1 MRRRPW
7 LKGSAEGSRHSGG
20 LRPAEGSRPAVF
32 AALAPI
38 IFLIAELFFVV
49 RYFGADAMDGAS
61 QLALIFAAG
70 LGIAISMLVCK
81 HKWSNLESAIL
92 ENIRSIGSAVL
103 ILLLIGMISGSW
115 MMSGIVPMMIS
126 GGLKVL
132 TPKVFLLAV
141 CVICALVSVMTGS
154 SWTTI
159 ATIGVA
165 FVGIGMAL
173 GYSPGWTAG
182 AIISGAYFGDKISPL
197 SDTTV
202 LASSSAGTPLFN
214 HIRYMMITTVPSFV
228 LACIVFTV
236 ASLVHTDVGVAESRH
251 IIEALHS
258 TFNFSP
264 WLVVVPVL
272 TLVMILFR
280 LPAIITL
287 LCSALLAGIA
297 ALIFQP
303 HLVAG
308 VCAAGGLVT
317 EAGGSLL
324 AGGFAA
330 EAGGLAAG
338 AGDLAAGGA
347 LSFKSAFMGL
357 ARCYYDGTSFATGL
371 PELDSLLETG
381 GMNGMVSTIILVFAA
396 ATFGGVMAG
405 SGMLRTLTELLIRK
419 VKGRFGSVAATVV
432 SGIFCNMMTGDQYLS
447 IILTASLYKDLYR
460 KNGLEPRLLSR
471 STEDSATVTSV
482 LIPWNS
488 CGMTQSTVLKIPTLD
503 YLPYC
508 FFNLISPLMSVIIA
522 LVGFRIAPAKKVS
535 TDGE

>member
-1 MRRRPW
+1 MREMKSGLR
-7 LKGSAEGSRHSGG
+7 SAEC
-20 LRPAEGSRPAVF
+20 SRPAVW

-38 IFLIAELFFVV
+38 VFLIAELFFVV

-81 HKWSNLESAIL
+81 NKWSNLESAIL
-92 ENIRSIGSAVL
+92 DNMRSIGSAVL

-132 TPKVFLLAV
+132 TPKLFLLAV

-236 ASLVHTDVGVAESRH
+236 ASLVHTDVGVAESQH

-264 WLVVVPVL
+264 WLIVVPVL
-272 TLVMILFR
+272 TLVMILLR

-308 VCAAGGLVT
+308 VCAAS
-317 EAGGSLL
+317 AS
-324 AGGFAA
+324 
-330 EAGGLAAG
+330 AAG
-338 AGDLAAGGA
+338 AGGLAAGGA

>member
-1 MRRRPW
+1 MREMKQPPVW
-7 LKGSAEGSRHSGG
+7 
-20 LRPAEGSRPAVF
+20 
-32 AALAPI
+32 AALTPI
-38 IFLIAELFFVV
+38 AFLIVELFFVV
-49 RYFGADAMDGAS
+49 RFFGADAMDGAS
-61 QLALIFAAG
+61 QLALIFGAG

-81 HKWSNLESAIL
+81 NKWSNLESAIL

-115 MMSGIVPMMIS
+115 MLSGIVPMMIS

-165 FVGIGMAL
+165 FIGIGLAL

-202 LASSSAGTPLFN
+202 LASSTAGTPLFN

-236 ASLVHTDVGVAESRH
+236 ASLVHTDVGVAESQH
-251 IIEALHS
+251 IIQALHG

-297 ALIFQP
+297 ALLFQP
-303 HLVAG
+303 QLVAG
-308 VCAAGGLVT
+308 GEL
-317 EAGGSLL
+317 
-324 AGGFAA
+324 
-330 EAGGLAAG
+330 
-338 AGDLAAGGA
+338 

-405 SGMLRTLTELLIRK
+405 SGMLHTLTELLIRK

-432 SGIFCNMMTGDQYLS
+432 SGVFCNMMTGDQYLS
-447 IILTASLYKDLYR
+447 IILTASLYKDLYH

-508 FFNLISPLMSVIIA
+508 FFNLISPLMSIIIA
-522 LVGFRIAPAKKVS
+522 LIGFKIPPAKKVS

>member
-1 MRRRPW
+1 MR
-7 LKGSAEGSRHSGG
+7 SAEGSQRSGG
-20 LRPAEGSRPAVF
+20 LRSAEGTQPAVW

-38 IFLIAELFFVV
+38 VFLIAELFFVV

-81 HKWSNLESAIL
+81 NKWSNLESAIL
-92 ENIRSIGSAVL
+92 DNMRSIGSAVL

-228 LACIVFTV
+228 VACIVFTV

-264 WLVVVPVL
+264 WLIVVPVL
-272 TLVMILFR
+272 TLVMILLR

-297 ALIFQP
+297 ALIVHP

-308 VCAAGGLVT
+308 VCAASGL
-317 EAGGSLL
+317 
-324 AGGFAA
+324 AA

-338 AGDLAAGGA
+338 AGELAAGAG
-347 LSFKSAFMGL
+347 LDFKSAFMGL